1 MKNLIKSIRILL
13 ALVFMFLVF
22 PMPGHCEVDPVPV
35 FCLAG
40 WIPACSGYT
49 WISDGNIT
57 YQLYGSFIDVGS
69 DRYHIFG
76 SFIDGGGNRYH
87 IFGNFIDG
95 GGNRYHIFGSF
106 MDVGST
112 RYNFY

>member
-49 WISDGNIT
+49 RISNGNII
-57 YQLYGSFIDVGS
+57 YKLYGS
-69 DRYHIFG
+69 Y
-76 SFIDGGGNRYH
+76 IDGGGKRYHLYGSYIAEGANRYR
-87 IFGNFIDG
+87 I
-95 GGNRYHIFGSF
+95 YGSY

-112 RYNFY
+112 RYRFY